1 MNIQDLYTFTSS
13 IEEIKDVGATD
24 FHSYLRMFAIRVKR
38 IYPKCSF
45 GYVNVMS
52 GGDYKKNIIH
62 VYHKDSPYTA
72 GVIGYGNFKRN
83 QEGDN
88 KFTVFS
94 RKINNARYS
103 YGEQQH
109 MRSSQNIKVA
119 ERHARTYLRNWT
131 VLEVAEHH
139 QRTVRQH
146 WRDTVD
152 DLGSKIRDRFYALQ
166 KDRAA
171 FMTELVALR
180 TAGHTYV
187 NAEFGNRVDALLE
200 SHDAR
205 LEQER
210 ERSPSITSVI
220 VQPKG
225 DSNLFHVVRC
235 NDVSNFDVGW
245 VGYHHAP
252 YDDNTLPDDIAGK
265 LAMLSMCEPD
275 QWVDNVGC
283 RVDSTVFFVVN
294 ASVS

>member
-1 MNIQDLYTFTSS
+1 MNTKDLYTLTSS
-13 IEEIKDVGATD
+13 IEEIEDVGATD

-52 GGDYKKNIIH
+52 GGHHKKNIIH
-62 VYHKDSPYTA
+62 VYHKNSPYTA

-83 QEGDN
+83 QEGDDT
-88 KFTVFS
+88 FTVFS
-94 RKINNARYS
+94 RKINNAKYT
-103 YGEQQH
+103 YGEQCH
-109 MRSSQNIKVA
+109 MRSSKNLDVT
-119 ERHARTYLRNWT
+119 ERHARTYLRDWA
-131 VLEVAEHH
+131 VLEVAKHH

-146 WRDTVD
+146 WCDTVD

-171 FMTELVALR
+171 FVTELLTLR

-187 NAEFGNRVDALLE
+187 NAEFGSKVDALLE
-200 SHDAR
+200 VHDAR

-220 VQPKG
+220 VQPKDG
-225 DSNLFHVVRC
+225 SNLFHVVRC
-235 NDVSNFDVGW
+235 DNLSNHDAGW
-245 VGYHHAP
+245 MGTDAP
-252 YDDNTLPDDIAGK
+252 YDDNTLPEDIAGK

-275 QWVDNVGC
+275 QWVDNVGY
-283 RVDSTVFFVVN
+283 RIDSTVFFVVN